1 MHRYYSLGLLN
12 IISRTKIRVA
22 LFAIT
27 FTLTSCINT
36 NMTAPPVPD
45 PYPAPLF
52 GLTDLSGKVVS
63 LSDFRGKP
71 VLINFWASWCMPCLN
86 EMPYIEEIYR
96 ERKSDNLVVLMIN
109 AKEPIEVVSKF
120 AKGKGYTFT
129 ILLDSDGKANNAYQV
144 FGLPSTYFIDT
155 NGIVKYSY
163 MGELTTGIMKMGLK
177 TIIPKK
183 PRG

>member
-1 MHRYYSLGLLN
+1 MNRCHRFSFTK
-12 IISRTKIRVA
+12 IKSRTKIAVTLIA
-22 LFAIT
+22 LT
-27 FTLTSCINT
+27 FTLVSCINT
-36 NMTAPPVPD
+36 NMTAPPEPD

-52 GLTDLSGKVVS
+52 GLPDLNGKVVS

-96 ERKSDNLVVLMIN
+96 ERKDDNLVVLMIN
-109 AKEPIEVVSKF
+109 AKEPVKTVSKF
-120 AKGKGYTFT
+120 AKDKDYTFT
-129 ILLDSDGKANNAYQV
+129 ILLDSDGKTNSAYQV

-155 NGIVKYSY
+155 NGIVRYSY

-177 TIIPKK
+177 TIIPKES
-183 PRG
+183 